1 MAQNTDSPDRET
13 DDHSTDESD
22 DSMFTDSFAPRGEL
36 PDDAATDAGDDELS
50 EIEDLLPKAGPVD
63 GTAQLP

>member
-13 DDHSTDESD
+13 DDPSTDESD

-36 PDDAATDAGDDELS
+36 PDDAATDDELS